1 MPFSGAQRWLLPRAP
16 SLLAV
21 LIIVLM
27 SASLAWQSLGWR
39 RLLQAPAAAVG
50 SHTQPTAGPAQVSL
64 LPLFGSAAPLESTSA
79 PNTNLRLTLLGSFVH
94 ADPARSSAIIVLE
107 GSKAKRYLIGS
118 QLSEEVVLHAVYRD
132 RVELKRNGRLETLAF
147 KLRSTLASSPS
158 PSPTEPTP
166 DYNLEQLQQIE
177 EETGNQLRERM
188 QALQQQMQAVETP
201 ADAPTDQPTEND

>member
-1 MPFSGAQRWLLPRAP
+1 MPLSGAQRWLVPRAP

-27 SASLAWQSLGWR
+27 SASLAWQSLGWQ
-39 RLLQAPAAAVG
+39 RLLQAPAATL
-50 SHTQPTAGPAQVSL
+50 SSQSQPTTSPEPVSL
-64 LPLFGSAAPLESTSA
+64 LPLFGSAAALESAAA

-94 ADPARSSAIIVLE
+94 ADPARSSAIIALE

-118 QLSEEVVLHAVYRD
+118 QLSDGVQLHAVYRD

-147 KLRSTLASSPS
+147 KLRAKLASSQS
-158 PSPTEPTP
+158 QLEPTP
-166 DYNLEQLQQIE
+166 DNNLEQLQQLE
-177 EETGNQLRERM
+177 EESGNQLRERM

-201 ADAPTDQPTEND
+201 VDAPTEPTESD